1 MRDLLYVYD
10 VLQRLTSGG
19 TTLEAE
25 TYEYDLQGNRLNS
38 HLSATHVTNDVDRL
52 LEDDDFTYDYDANGN
67 LVSKV
72 NKTNLHQ
79 TSYTW
84 SAEFRLTSITSANG
98 SVVTYTYDALGRRI
112 GIDVDGVTTTYIYDN
127 EDIHLELDGA
137 GALVARFAHG
147 SGADNPLSMTRSGVD
162 YFYHLDH
169 QGSVRQLTDA
179 VGTVVNSYNYDS
191 YGRLISSFETVSQPY
206 GYTSREQDALDAA
219 SIQLLGCKRCIHTST
234 DHCARPYRSRPLNDS
249 NSDLL

>member
-1 MRDLLYVYD
+1 MRDLPYVYD

-79 TSYTW
+79 TSYAW
-84 SAEFRLTSITSANG
+84 SA
-98 SVVTYTYDALGRRI
+98 
-112 GIDVDGVTTTYIYDN
+112 
-127 EDIHLELDGA
+127 
-137 GALVARFAHG
+137 
-147 SGADNPLSMTRSGVD
+147 
-162 YFYHLDH
+162 
-169 QGSVRQLTDA
+169 
-179 VGTVVNSYNYDS
+179 
-191 YGRLISSFETVSQPY
+191 
-206 GYTSREQDALDAA
+206 
-219 SIQLLGCKRCIHTST
+219 
-234 DHCARPYRSRPLNDS
+234 
-249 NSDLL
+249 